1 MLYVF
6 HVDTG
11 TMMTFDMKLAMESV
25 ANLQH
30 AIAREYPIPEEKQV
44 LLISGGESLDPVSTV
59 GKYHAGTD
67 TNPIFLFS
75 KTTIESLHPPSPSVH
90 YGSDVDIQSQV
101 EGSLLMPPAYGT
113 VVSRAQLSLQIHEV
127 DHEEL
132 KACEQLVHDQHL
144 QQQGWAAVVANLED
158 ITSALRHRS
167 EIFTESYN
175 EYLEPRDDY
184 LKVLSS
190 VEHSLQLLAKIPV
203 LPCLITQS
211 STELYDKSSSSS
223 SSGSSTSSKSLFDWI
238 SSQDPS
244 HSLHDMVVKC
254 IKATEQLDDRVLNT
268 LTKEV
273 QEMFTQVDNPS
284 MKEVKGIEDRLYGLD
299 QILSSGKRVVQEQ
312 GDMAQGF
319 VQNQNRV
326 SALKDKSILP
336 DLCSSHKKQ
345 LLVMVNNHKKIQE
358 TKKKCK
364 MAKEELAINLHA
376 RLRWVMLVEKRICDI
391 DGKLIIYHENLKRLR
406 KRLEVL
412 KQIHDAP
419 NIYACLV
426 VEVVRRRRFSS
437 TFTEWASSVAEES
450 TQIHSEEYKRREAFI
465 SQVGRHFLQTLFTGL
480 DPFSSN
486 FAVEPPAAI
495 DQELPAITE
504 DDIEMLKHSVP
515 ELSEL
520 LVVPKESHKIMKSHW
535 GVLTCTTNK
544 PQTPKPSSLATSEIE
559 IIHSYDDRFYTADHT
574 ELSLGDQV
582 ASSELTSNLLTK
594 SDIGVTSPTERTEFI
609 MPKSLSE
616 ELTKEMQETSRKKL
630 LEESNMASGSKKTRE
645 VHRTVVPSGT
655 GEVSGTSTSS
665 GEQIKSTESESSS
678 CAPDRSTSSSHS
690 GKKKSGVP
698 CTSPDLGTSQEFTT
712 ADFYI
717 EDSMPSSMG
726 GSPSSANI
734 EDKSEKQLE
743 DKIEEPELSVY
754 KTKLALTETKLKNL
768 RDFVSNCFPDLKQR
782 FKDFETSINC
792 DRSKFSE
799 DLEKTK
805 EKVIEILHIFDIQQ
819 QNISKSNVEKLG
831 QNHSEETNKLQQ
843 EITELKN
850 KNSEIGQLLVEAKQ
864 SSLMEKE
871 GIQQRSDGLHKTIQE
886 MKGQLELAKST
897 EHKLQSDVQSLTE
910 TLESHDSEFK
920 SKQKETEI
928 KYMEMEAKY
937 KQELTE
943 MSQQNSLEMEVELD
957 KVRSDLKDQMDQ
969 LETEAKAHEEETQKL
984 QNDLLLAEK
993 ERMKLEET
1001 LATQYQTEKDSIKLI
1016 LTEEF
1021 TEKLTKEKEQ
1031 FSQNMNEF
1039 TEKLEKAHEI
1049 KMIELKDQL
1058 VKNSAEEINKI
1069 QEEMKETFDTSLTDL
1084 KENYDNEKMTLA
1096 EQHKKKIVELEDLHS
1111 IDLMKLNEEFNKC
1124 KLELEEQL
1132 RFYTDKELREEE
1144 VQTNPV
1150 DKVDCAIVTDVLSS
1164 RSVAL
1169 QTEPTMLNSLTESQ
1183 CQTEFTAISI
1193 KTQTESTLKPGET
1206 QTESRKLIPGSTQ
1219 TDLREVIQVEMQ
1231 TDSWVGVLG
1240 VSSTEVEEKS
1250 VQTEIMECVQ
1260 SDCQTERQETCDQEC
1275 QIMDDTQSKKI
1286 AEIQEEHQM
1295 EINKL
1300 VSKLEKD
1307 KEESCMS
1314 MKTSLIA
1321 ERQVSFNEAVNKV
1334 SSGKD
1339 SIILE
1344 LREKDASSTEKL
1356 RVAQE
1361 TIDKLI
1367 EEKSKVEDIKTRA
1380 MAHLSDKEREFT
1392 ASKRSLEDDVAML
1405 KQQLVQ
1411 YQQQIQSM
1419 SLSSAPSVMEI
1430 STLEEIESKSKISM
1444 LEEEVKLK
1452 EEEISRMEQK
1462 LSEITMTA
1470 STRSVVQ
1477 DKVSI
1482 TSCSTGDLALFCLDE
1497 RHDQYVVFTIGST
1510 LHFLHSDCIEPL
1522 GLQANP
1528 SENRKSW
1535 VLAEIT
1541 DKEYC
1546 QAKKSQNRFKVPIGT
1561 KFYRVKAKPWARDSS
1576 PRKGDLLPGTL
1587 SPRKGDSA
1595 SASSSPRKGD
1605 PASGSS

>member
-44 LLISGGESLDPVSTV
+44 LLISGGESLDPVATV

-113 VVSRAQLSLQIHEV
+113 VVSRAQLALQIHEV
-127 DHEEL
+127 DREEL

-495 DQELPAITE
+495 DQGLPVITE

-515 ELSEL
+515 ELSDL
-520 LVVPKESHKIMKSHW
+520 LVIPIESNKIMKSHW

-594 SDIGVTSPTERTEFI
+594 SDIGVTSPTEKTEFI

-616 ELTKEMQETSRKKL
+616 ELTKEMQETSRRKL
-630 LEESNMASGSKKTRE
+630 LEESKVDSGTKNTRE
-645 VHRTVVPSGT
+645 VNRTVVSSGT

-665 GEQIKSTESESSS
+665 GEQIKSTESELSS
-678 CAPDRSTSSSHS
+678 CAQDRSPSSSHS
-690 GKKKSGVP
+690 GKKKLGVQ
-698 CTSPDLGTSQEFTT
+698 CTSPDLETSQEFTT

-734 EDKSEKQLE
+734 EDKSEKQL
-743 DKIEEPELSVY
+743 DDNKEEPEL
-754 KTKLALTETKLKNL
+754 
-768 RDFVSNCFPDLKQR
+768 DFVSNCFPDLKQR

-805 EKVIEILHIFDIQQ
+805 EKVIEILQIFDIQQ

-831 QNHSEETNKLQQ
+831 QNHSEEIKKLQQ

-850 KNSEIGQLLVEAKQ
+850 KNSEFEQLLDEAKQ

-871 GIQQRSDGLHKTIQE
+871 SIQQKSNDLQKTIQE
-886 MKGQLELAKST
+886 MTGQLESAKST
-897 EHKLQSDVQSLTE
+897 QLKLQSDVQSLTK

-920 SKQKETEI
+920 TKQKETEI
-928 KYMEMEAKY
+928 TYKEMETKY

-943 MSQQNSLEMEVELD
+943 MSQQHALEMEVELD

-969 LETEAKAHEEETQKL
+969 LETEAKAHEEETQKF

-993 ERMKLEET
+993 ERIKLEET

-1021 TEKLTKEKEQ
+1021 SEKLTKEKEQ
-1031 FSQNMNEF
+1031 YSQNVEEL
-1039 TEKLEKAHEI
+1039 TGKLEKAHET
-1049 KMIELKDQL
+1049 KMIELKNQL
-1058 VKNSAEEINKI
+1058 LKDKTEEISKI
-1069 QEEMKETFDTSLTDL
+1069 QKELNDAFDSTLTDL
-1084 KENYDNEKMTLA
+1084 KEKLDNEKKTLT
-1096 EQHKKKIVELEDLHS
+1096 EQHNNKLVELEDLHS

-1132 RFYTDKELREEE
+1132 RLYTDKEFREEE
-1144 VQTNPV
+1144 VQTNSV
-1150 DKVDCAIVTDVLSS
+1150 DKIDCAIVTDVLPC
-1164 RSVAL
+1164 RSMAL
-1169 QTEPTMLNSLTESQ
+1169 QTETTMLNSLTESQ

-1193 KTQTESTLKPGET
+1193 KTQTESTVKPGET
-1206 QTESRKLIPGSTQ
+1206 QTESKELIPGSTQ

-1250 VQTEIMECVQ
+1250 VQTEMMKCVQ

-1275 QIMDDTQSKKI
+1275 QIMDDTESKKI

-1300 VSKLEKD
+1300 ISKLEKD
-1307 KEESCMS
+1307 KEESCMT

-1334 SSGKD
+1334 SSEKD

-1344 LREKDASSTEKL
+1344 LREKDSASIEKL

-1380 MAHLSDKEREFT
+1380 MAHLSDKEREFS

-1430 STLEEIESKSKISM
+1430 STLEEIESKTKISL
-1444 LEEEVKLK
+1444 LEEEVKHK
-1452 EEEISRMEQK
+1452 EEEISKMELK

-1510 LHFLHSDCIEPL
+1510 LHFLHSDCIESL

-1576 PRKGDLLPGTL
+1576 PRKGDLLSGSS

-1595 SASSSPRKGD
+1595 SGSSSPRKGD